1 MSLPSPTAS
10 PTNETAPLSP
20 GIQRVKRVVDGVYR
34 QLAGAITSV
43 ETDEPLIGLTFDDGP
58 DPLSTPSVL
67 RLLERYDARA
77 TFFMVGAAAY
87 RHPDLVRQVAEA
99 GHAIANHSWDHSSFI
114 AISGR
119 QRRTQIRACQR
130 VIKPYATRLFRPPYG
145 RQSVAS
151 HLEARLL
158 GYRVVAWSL
167 HINDWVERD
176 PARLSAALSA
186 GVRPGSIVLLHDSI
200 FRAELDQRI
209 QWDRRP
215 LLEGLE
221 TFLEQQRGRFQ
232 WVTVPELL
240 RRGRPVIR
248 EWYADEG

>member
-1 MSLPSPTAS
+1 VSID
-10 PTNETAPLSP
+10 TNEREQLSP
-20 GIQRVKRVVDGVYR
+20 GLQRVTRAVDTIYQR
-34 QLAGAITSV
+34 LAGAITSV
-43 ETDEPLIGLTFDDGP
+43 STTEPIAALTFDDGP
-58 DPLSTPSVL
+58 DPLYTPNVL

-87 RHPDLVRQVAEA
+87 RHPGLVKQVAEA
-99 GHAIANHSWDHSSFI
+99 GHAIANHSWDHTSFVTLT
-114 AISGR
+114 SR

-130 VIKPYATRLFRPPYG
+130 VIKPYGTRLFRPPYG

-158 GYRVVAWSL
+158 GFQVVAWSL
-167 HINDWVERD
+167 HISDWSEGD
-176 PARLSAALSA
+176 PEHLTAALTA

-209 QWDRRP
+209 QYDRRP
-215 LLEGLE
+215 LLQALGR
-221 TFLEQQRGRFQ
+221 FLDQQRGRFR

-240 RRGRPVIR
+240 RRGRPVVR
-248 EWYADEG
+248 EWYADDNW